1 MAIRIFPIGIAGGT
15 GLIHGIAR
23 RNDVAQ
29 NRANPDGSPMPGRF
43 PLALVLEVAAFGGGI
58 VADIMRF
65 TPDISEPLILGGA
78 ALLGSRGG
86 QAIGATIGGGQLA
99 AVPYYA
105 PAAAVAQPASSPGDR
120 RGAFSYV
127 GAG

>member
-29 NRANPDGSPMPGRF
+29 GRANPDGSPMPGRF
-43 PLALVLEVAAFGGGI
+43 PLALILEAAAFGGGI

-86 QAIGATIGGGQLA
+86 SMIGATIGAGQLA

-105 PAAAVAQPASSPGDR
+105 PAAAVATPSPSPSSSR
-120 RGAFSYV
+120 RGAFAY
-127 GAG
+127 AGG

>member
-23 RNDVAQ
+23 KNDVAQ
-29 NRANPDGSPMPGRF
+29 GRANPDGSSMPGRF
-43 PLALVLEVAAFGGGI
+43 PLALILEAAALGGGV

-65 TPDISEPLILGGA
+65 TPDISESLILTGA
-78 ALLGSRGG
+78 ALLGDRGG
-86 QAIGATIGGGQLA
+86 NAIGSTVGAGAMA
-99 AVPYYA
+99 AVPYYGQ
-105 PAAAVAQPASSPGDR
+105 AAAQVAQPAYSPGGR

-127 GAG
+127 GA